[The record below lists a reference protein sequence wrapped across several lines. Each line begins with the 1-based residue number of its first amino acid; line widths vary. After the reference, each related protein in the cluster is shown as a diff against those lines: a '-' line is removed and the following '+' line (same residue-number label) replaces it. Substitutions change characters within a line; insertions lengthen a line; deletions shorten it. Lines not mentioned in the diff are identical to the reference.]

1 MTAMTMLVTCM
12 MILCVDFPICPRRF
26 AKTHSYGFSLM
37 DTGTGFAVAL
47 SALAGTR
54 AMLDLHKPA
63 NMGLMIYRSV
73 LPLFSLG
80 VIRTCAVCLLRY
92 HQSPTEYGLHWNF
105 FFTIAFVRLFSIV
118 ITANPVSK
126 QWLKKGTHL
135 KRASFLVCASLISLA
150 CSAYVDHAVGFNM
163 ISDRCWPSVESRSRS
178 LFLANVEGLSSFP
191 GYLTIYFLS
200 SACLVIIQL
209 LMTNAGVYGPRYCLL
224 CVISFGLSIAFTF
237 GLYLHLFG
245 WRTISRRFAS
255 PSYIAFIMFISTIA
269 CLLIVFIHYVQSY
282 FVHRLNI
289 RTYPSSALVHSL
301 SRNAVAYFILSNLTT
316 GLVNTLMDTLRF
328 LPADAQINQ
337 STGTFPF
344 DLWSAASQL
353 FILFSYT
360 VVCLFVTVL
369 RSPKS
374 DWLKYM
380 RMNNMVN

>member
-1 MTAMTMLVTCM
+1 
-12 MILCVDFPICPRRF
+12 MILSIDFPICPRRF

-54 AMLDLHKPA
+54 AMLDSRKPT
-63 NMGLMIYRSV
+63 NMGLMMYRSV
-73 LPLFSLG
+73 LPLFGLG
-80 VIRTCAVCLLRY
+80 AIRTCAVCLLRY

-105 FFTIAFVRLFSIV
+105 FFTIAFVRFFSI
-118 ITANPVSK
+118 IMTTNPFSK
-126 QWLKKGTHL
+126 QWLNTGRHL
-135 KRASFLVCASLISLA
+135 KRASFLVCAALISLA
-150 CSAYVDHAVGFNM
+150 CSAYVDHKVGLNM
-163 ISDRCWPSVESRSRS
+163 IFDRCWPSLESRSRS

-209 LMTNAGVYGPRYCLL
+209 LTNNAGAYGPGYCLL
-224 CVISFGLSIAFTF
+224 RVTSFGVLVAFTF
-237 GLYLHLFG
+237 GVYLHLSG

-269 CLLIVFIHYVQSY
+269 GLLIVFIHYVQSY
-282 FVHRLNI
+282 FAHRLHI

-301 SRNAVAYFILSNLTT
+301 SRNAVAYFILSNLIT

-328 LPADAQINQ
+328 LPADAQFNQ

-344 DLWSAASQL
+344 DFWSATSQL
-353 FILFSYT
+353 FILLSYT
-360 VVCLFVTVL
+360 MVCLVVTVL

-374 DWLKYM
+374 DWLKYV
-380 RMNNMVN
+380 RMNDMVN